1 VRHQLQGLVV
11 FGIAWCITSGSLL
24 TLHATEPKASP
35 LTEILV
41 LTGANLVATV
51 VRFVLL
57 RGWVFRSRRIAPD
70 SARRPGAPARS
81 ETPMELFR

>member
-1 VRHQLQGLVV
+1 VV
-11 FGIAWCITSGSLL
+11 FGIAWGITSGSLL
-24 TLHATEPKASP
+24 GLQAAEPQASP

-41 LTGANLVATV
+41 LTVANLVATV

-70 SARRPGAPARS
+70 SAERAAARDATPT
-81 ETPMELFR
+81 EKPMELIK